1 MKKLIFITIAF
12 ISVQAFAQD
21 RERGGKKNRADMI
34 QNLSAE
40 EIAELATKKM
50 TLGLDLSEAQQTKVQ
65 TILLEE
71 ATFRKE
77 KMKEREA
84 SRAEAD
90 AQKPSKEEHLKMQNE
105 KLDRQIEMKQQMKS
119 ILSDAQYT
127 KWEAELSEKKSNRK
141 EKRGSKSKRR

>member
-21 RERGGKKNRADMI
+21 RERGGKKDRADMI
-34 QNLSAE
+34 ENLSAE
-40 EIAELATKKM
+40 EIAALATKKM

-77 KMKEREA
+77 KMKARQALKADVEA
-84 SRAEAD
+84 L
-90 AQKPSKEEHLKMQNE
+90 KPSKEERLNMQNE
-105 KLDRQIEMKQQMKS
+105 KLDREIEMKQQMKS
-119 ILSDAQYT
+119 ILSDEQYV
-127 KWEAELSEKKSNRK
+127 KWESNLMERKANRNDKPKGKRKK
-141 EKRGSKSKRR
+141 